1 MDGTLHQTSN
11 LIIWIIQNL
20 KKRLYLN
27 NRKNQI
33 LNSMEI
39 KCQIYFLGIL
49 RNQML
54 DLKHFK
60 TRDIN

>member
-1 MDGTLHQTSN
+1 MDGTLHQTNN

-60 TRDIN
+60 TRDIS